1 MKFFALPASLAL
13 RRTPS
18 TALAARARVVPVPAS
33 HPDTLFLHW
42 LAFAGVLLFAGA
54 LLWRTNVLAT
64 LTEVDPTYI
73 TLVIILVFVGSTAW
87 CGARAWRLGAERRA
101 MEDWI
106 ARCRRDG
113 RGPRPVPRHDAQVA
127 AYLWS
132 LQQKLEAGG
141 AGNADTGP
149 LTDVLADRLHGPSE
163 TAWWVNG
170 IQIKLGLLG
179 KVIGFSILALQISQ
193 IENFDPSQTQNLLKS
208 LTGGLGIALLITA
221 VGLVA
226 NILLGMQL
234 VRIDRY
240 ADTMLADALH
250 FVETEL
256 PAPSGRP
263 ALPAA
268 EAADVA

>member
-1 MKFFALPASLAL
+1 MKLFALPASLAL

-18 TALAARARVVPVPAS
+18 TALASRARVAPASHPAS

-42 LAFAGVLLFAGA
+42 LAFTGVLLFAGA

-87 CGARAWRLGAERRA
+87 CGARAWRLGVERRA

-106 ARCRRDG
+106 AHCRRDG
-113 RGPRPVPRHDAQVA
+113 RGPCPAPRHDAQVA
-127 AYLWS
+127 GYLWS
-132 LQQKLEAGG
+132 LQQKRDT
-141 AGNADTGP
+141 GNADTGA

-256 PAPSGRP
+256 PALSAPQ
-263 ALPAA
+263 AD
-268 EAADVA
+268 AADVV